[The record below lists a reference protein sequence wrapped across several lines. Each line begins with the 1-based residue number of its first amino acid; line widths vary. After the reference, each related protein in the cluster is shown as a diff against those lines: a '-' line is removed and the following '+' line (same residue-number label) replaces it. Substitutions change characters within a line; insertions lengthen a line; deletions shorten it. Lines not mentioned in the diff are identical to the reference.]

1 MDLKALLEQRNALIE
16 DMSKMF
22 ETAEAEKRAFNEEE
36 SKKSDEMM
44 AKVKELDATIKKA
57 EELRA
62 LEKRQANDGNKEPEP
77 ADNND
82 DKAKADDTEIRAF
95 DSFIRSGEIRA
106 AADGFEK
113 ASNGVIIPKT
123 IANKIIETVED
134 ICPIFAG
141 TTKYSMK
148 GELVFPVYDE
158 STEAIVCDYQTE
170 FRAISASKAG
180 FKSVSL
186 TGHLAGALTKVSI
199 SLINNSQFDLVSYVV
214 SKVALAISRFLERE
228 CLIGTSG
235 KMQGVLSSTNGITA
249 AKINAVT
256 ADELIDLQASIKD
269 ALQGGCCWTMHKDTL
284 SAIRKLKDND
294 GNYLLN
300 RDISKS
306 FGWQL
311 LGKPVYLSDRMPK
324 MEAGNTAILYGDYSG
339 LYTKLAENVSIQ
351 VLNEKYIDE
360 HVIGVIAWLEC
371 DSKIVEPQKLAVL
384 TMKSGS

>member
-22 ETAEAEKRAFNEEE
+22 ETAEAEKRAFNDEE

-62 LEKRQANDGNKEPEP
+62 LEKRQANDGNKEPGP
-77 ADNND
+77 ANDSD
-82 DKAKADDTEIRAF
+82 DKAEVDDTEIRAF

-158 STEAIVCDYQTE
+158 STEAIVCTYQTE
-170 FRAISASKAG
+170 FKAMTASKAG

-186 TGHLAGALTKVSI
+186 NGHLAGALTKVSI

-235 KMQGVLSSTNGITA
+235 KMQGALSSTNVITA
-249 AKINAVT
+249 AKANAVT

-269 ALQGGCCWTMHKDTL
+269 ALQDGCCWTMHKDTL
-284 SAIRKLKDND
+284 TAIRKLKDND

-300 RDISKS
+300 RDITKS

-311 LGKPVYLSDRMPK
+311 LGKPVYLSDKMPK
-324 MEAGNTAILYGDYSG
+324 MEAGNAAILYGDYSG

-384 TMKSGS
+384 TMKSGT